1 HKQPAGGLGSFLETQ
16 KFVQFKLTFV
26 VFAWYISSAKVSV
39 QGCRVMLRKKL
50 KLDDKSLDAQN
61 ECASLGKFSLSQF
74 ANVPKARISA
84 HTVPAESEIVSEQTE
99 KLPAT
104 TEYPLGVVP
113 YWQQVYRIERELSA
127 ALRKVILPSEVAACY
142 DPIEYA
148 SEIHCAYLQRFLDG
162 PKHVLFIGMNP
173 GPWGMC
179 QTGVPFGY
187 VPAVRDWM
195 GLRGAVAK
203 PTPEL
208 AARPVEGL
216 ACTREEQS
224 GKRWWG
230 LYEELCGTS
239 DRFFHSCFVYNLCP
253 LAFFHQS
260 GRNITPSELK
270 GKAKGEIQA
279 ISEQYLE
286 TALTLLKPKIV
297 ISVGRYTEDRI
308 KTLTKRNKIDPT
320 IVTYC
325 MPHPSPRSLNNTN
338 WPEKAKLWLTEH
350 GILPYLSASPE
361 AESTSKI

>member
-1 HKQPAGGLGSFLETQ
+1 
-16 KFVQFKLTFV
+16 
-26 VFAWYISSAKVSV
+26 
-39 QGCRVMLRKKL
+39 MLRKKL
-50 KLDDKSLDAQN
+50 KLDEKSLDARDA
-61 ECASLGKFSLSQF
+61 CAPLGEFSLSQF

-84 HTVPAESEIVSEQTE
+84 HTVPAETDTVSEVSSE
-99 KLPAT
+99 KLPAGVL
-104 TEYPLGVVP
+104 PDVVP
-113 YWQQVYRIERELSA
+113 YWQQVYCIERELSA
-127 ALRKVILPSEVAACY
+127 ALRKVALPSEVAACY

-148 SEIHCAYLQRFLDG
+148 SAIHCAYLQRFLDG
-162 PKHVLFIGMNP
+162 PKAVLFIGMNP

-195 GLRGAVAK
+195 GLRGTVAK

-230 LYEELCGTS
+230 LYQELCGTA
-239 DRFFHSCFVYNLCP
+239 DCFFRSCFVYNLCP

-270 GKAKGEIQA
+270 GKAKGEIQS

-286 TALTLLKPKIV
+286 TALKVLKPKII
-297 ISVGRYTEDRI
+297 ISVGRYTEDRV
-308 KTLTKRNKIDPT
+308 KTLTKQNRIGPT

-338 WPEKAKLWLTEH
+338 WSQKAKLWLSEH
-350 GILPYLSASPE
+350 GILPYLSASQE
-361 AESTSKI
+361 AESVSKI

>member
-1 HKQPAGGLGSFLETQ
+1 
-16 KFVQFKLTFV
+16 
-26 VFAWYISSAKVSV
+26 
-39 QGCRVMLRKKL
+39 MLRKKL
-50 KLDDKSLDAQN
+50 KLDEKPLDACDT
-61 ECASLGKFSLSQF
+61 CAPLGEFSLSQF
-74 ANVPKARISA
+74 ANVPKARITA
-84 HTVPAESEIVSEQTE
+84 HTVPTES
-99 KLPAT
+99 AT
-104 TEYPLGVVP
+104 TESNKASSEPLPARCTGAVP
-113 YWQQVYRIERELSA
+113 YWQQVYHIEQELSA
-127 ALRKVILPSEVAACY
+127 ALRKVTLPSDVAACY

-162 PKHVLFIGMNP
+162 PKPILFLGMNP

-195 GLRGAVAK
+195 GLRGTVTK
-203 PTPEL
+203 PKPEL

-239 DRFFHSCFVYNLCP
+239 DGFFRSCFVYNLCP
-253 LAFFHQS
+253 LAFFHQT

-270 GKAKGEIQA
+270 GKAKGEIQS
-279 ISEQYLE
+279 ISEQYLAI
-286 TALTLLKPKIV
+286 ALTLLKPKIV

-308 KTLTKRNKIDPT
+308 KSLTKQNKIDPT
-320 IVTYC
+320 IATYC

-350 GILPYLSASPE
+350 GILPFLSSSQNA
-361 AESTSKI
+361 